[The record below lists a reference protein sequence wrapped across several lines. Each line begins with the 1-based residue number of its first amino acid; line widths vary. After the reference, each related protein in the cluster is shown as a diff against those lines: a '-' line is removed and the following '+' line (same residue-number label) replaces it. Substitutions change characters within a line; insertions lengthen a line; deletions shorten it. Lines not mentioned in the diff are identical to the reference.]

1 MLFFSSQLPP
11 IHNKVSTLALIF
23 FKSDAQNI
31 PWKCVWQIEH
41 SDHVICVSLRIFS
54 SWATSKR
61 GRLVNSHDIT
71 QRVNQKLQTRNNQLL
86 SWRLEWIWT
95 APTKQHGDVF
105 SRSPLV
111 WSQDHSVLP
120 LSRHQVEFMPSLKL
134 QNGYVD
140 EKTSPQPQPRHS
152 GWNINL
158 GWPVRRSRSPS
169 TGAFATTECSDT

>member
-1 MLFFSSQLPP
+1 MPEKPLMCVIKKYSKNKKINLSQLSP
-11 IHNKVSTLALIF
+11 IRNKVSTLALIF

-31 PWKCVWQIEH
+31 PWKCV
-41 SDHVICVSLRIFS
+41 
-54 SWATSKR
+54 
-61 GRLVNSHDIT
+61 
-71 QRVNQKLQTRNNQLL
+71 
-86 SWRLEWIWT
+86 RLEWIWT
-95 APTKQHGDVF
+95 APTEQHGDVF

-120 LSRHQVEFMPSLKL
+120 LSRYQVEFMPSLKL
-134 QNGYVD
+134 HNGYVD
-140 EKTSPQPQPRHS
+140 EKTSPQPPPRHS